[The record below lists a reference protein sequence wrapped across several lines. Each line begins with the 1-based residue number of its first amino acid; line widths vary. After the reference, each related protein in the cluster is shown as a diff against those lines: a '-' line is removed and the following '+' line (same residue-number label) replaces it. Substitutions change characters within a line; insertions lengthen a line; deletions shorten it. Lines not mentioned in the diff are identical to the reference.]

1 MAESSKLPVWIY
13 TNHGASL
20 GIAKQ
25 SSLGTTST
33 EHSNLQLVRA
43 SKYIQRFNIELYHKE
58 GKSNTIPNALSRL
71 PSSSPIVKDPELDFA
86 PKDIAFADLAF
97 ANLADL
103 PTAYNYTATL
113 VEMSDSFKQR
123 LLEGYQ

>member
-1 MAESSKLPVWIY
+1 MVESSKLPVRIY

-25 SSLGTTST
+25 TSLGTISI
-33 EHSNLQLVRA
+33 EHSNLRLVRA
-43 SKYIQRFNIELYHKE
+43 SEYIQCFNVELHHKE

-86 PKDIAFADLAF
+86 PKDTAFTDLAF
-97 ANLADL
+97 ANLVDL
-103 PTAYNYTATL
+103 PTTYNYTATL

-123 LLEGYQ
+123 LLKGY